1 MTPDQETL
9 LKDIHQCLI
18 GNELHGQ
25 KGVLHRLETCEVKI
39 DVIEK
44 KKADKWDWSKIF
56 KLGIKFGTKAG
67 GM

>member
-1 MTPDQETL
+1 MTKDQETL

-25 KGVLHRLETCEVKI
+25 KGVLQRLETCEVKI
-39 DVIEK
+39 ATLEK
-44 KKADKWDWSKIF
+44 TKSNKWDWAKIF

>member
-1 MTPDQETL
+1 MTSEDRQM
-9 LKDIHQCLI
+9 LKDVHTCLV
-18 GNELHGQ
+18 GEKLKGQ
-25 KGVLHRLETCEVKI
+25 KGLIDRVETCEVKI